1 MKEKIV
7 SPGVFSKEIDE
18 TFLPAAVGDIGAVV
32 IGPTA
37 RGPALVPTVVSS
49 YSEYQ
54 KYFGDSHLSGS
65 DYYQHLTAHTAQSY
79 LRNAGKLTVV
89 KILAGSYTGAS
100 VSISSSINPQIVGGG
115 TNEVGGPQIG
125 ATTVKFALNPDQT
138 HHQRTAT
145 KNVLTASIGEVDFYF
160 VTQSALM
167 AASGSST
174 RQYVVTA
181 STAAHTANVFRD
193 YINVTGSH
201 TAHAWK
207 GYLTASTNGAQV
219 YISSSVPGA
228 LFSTASKSASMA
240 GAASQTVYHGFNA
253 REAFGL
259 TDVTYLTL
267 STGSSTAHASIHPL
281 IGFSGSLS
289 GSMDNKKHQK
299 VVFKLNTI
307 ADGSDQTSYS
317 ETNPNFPVKS
327 SAFGKN
333 GILKQGKDFNLR
345 YELTNLN
352 VKRGTF
358 SLRIR
363 RGDDNETRK
372 NILETWNNL
381 SLDPTQDNFIS
392 KVIGDSYKSIQGSGT
407 GETYIK
413 DNGTYPNKSKYVY
426 VSDVF
431 TTPKY
436 LDENGDISVDEYS
449 ASLPHV
455 SGSTIYSGSFRGG
468 FTGGSNG
475 DESHP
480 KNWYETITET
490 NMQGLNLST
499 GQSGKTS
506 YDDALDLLSNQDE
519 YDFNLMLLP
528 GILDDT
534 HNAIASKAIQTCE
547 DRGDCFVI
555 IDPVGIGKEL
565 TTVTTEAM
573 TRDTNYAAMYY
584 PWVQIADNQ
593 SNVNRWVPPSVVVGG
608 MYAYNDKVSH
618 AWMAPAGLNRGTL
631 STVKQAERKLSHGNR
646 DELYDNNVNPIAT
659 FPGQGAVVY
668 GQKTLQKKP
677 SALDRINVR
686 RLLIKVRKFI
696 AASSRFMLFEQ
707 NNIQT
712 RKRFVNMVNPYLESV
727 QSQAGLNA
735 FRVVMD
741 ESNNT
746 ADVIDRNIM
755 YGQIFLQPTRTAEFI
770 VLDFTLQPTG
780 ATFPE

>member
-333 GILKQGKDFNLR
+333 GILKQVVPN
-345 YELTNLN
+345 YH
-352 VKRGTF
+352 
-358 SLRIR
+358 
-363 RGDDNETRK
+363 TRK
-372 NILETWNNL
+372 NYYTKAWDLTSNKDIMNIAAVIQKFVDMSMSTNL
-381 SLDPTQDNFIS
+381 YYNYSHYEDGNIPLS
-392 KVIGDSYKSIQGSGT
+392 
-407 GETYIK
+407 ELIK
-413 DNGTYPNKSKYVY
+413 DQIYGYKLGLKNFYYAN
-426 VSDVF
+426 
-431 TTPKY
+431 TP
-436 LDENGDISVDEYS
+436 DGDGDTEKEMGCE
-449 ASLPHV
+449 
-455 SGSTIYSGSFRGG
+455 SG
-468 FTGGSNG
+468 
-475 DESHP
+475 
-480 KNWYETITET
+480 
-490 NMQGLNLST
+490 
-499 GQSGKTS
+499 
-506 YDDALDLLSNQDE
+506 AC
-519 YDFNLMLLP
+519 
-528 GILDDT
+528 
-534 HNAIASKAIQTCE
+534 AI
-547 DRGDCFVI
+547 
-555 IDPVGIGKEL
+555 
-565 TTVTTEAM
+565 
-573 TRDTNYAAMYY
+573 
-584 PWVQIADNQ
+584 
-593 SNVNRWVPPSVVVGG
+593 
-608 MYAYNDKVSH
+608 
-618 AWMAPAGLNRGTL
+618 
-631 STVKQAERKLSHGNR
+631 
-646 DELYDNNVNPIAT
+646 
-659 FPGQGAVVY
+659 
-668 GQKTLQKKP
+668 
-677 SALDRINVR
+677 
-686 RLLIKVRKFI
+686 
-696 AASSRFMLFEQ
+696 
-707 NNIQT
+707 
-712 RKRFVNMVNPYLESV
+712 
-727 QSQAGLNA
+727 
-735 FRVVMD
+735 
-741 ESNNT
+741 
-746 ADVIDRNIM
+746 
-755 YGQIFLQPTRTAEFI
+755 
-770 VLDFTLQPTG
+770 
-780 ATFPE
+780 